1 MSYITTYS
9 GLDFDYLKPVASS
22 ICIKDIAQA
31 LSHECR
37 FAGHL
42 PNFYSVAQHS
52 LLIST
57 IVPEEF
63 ALEALLH
70 DATEAYCKDIPSPL
84 KRLLPDYQ
92 AIEQRVDIVI
102 RETFGLP
109 AEMSEVVHYCD
120 LVMLA
125 TERQELDIDDGKEWP
140 MLAGIPLAE
149 MAIVAIVA
157 MSPRD
162 ARIAFMARFNE
173 LTGGDVCQR

>member
-9 GLDFDYLKPVASS
+9 GLDFNYLKPAVSS
-22 ICIKDIAQA
+22 ICIEDIAQA

-42 PNFYSVAQHS
+42 PNFYSVAQHCW
-52 LLIST
+52 LISQ

-92 AIEQRVDIVI
+92 AIELRVDSVV

-125 TERQELDIDDGKEWP
+125 TERQELDIEDDKEWP
-140 MLAGIPLAE
+140 MLVGIPLVE
-149 MAIVAIVA
+149 MAIVP

-162 ARIAFMARFNE
+162 ARTAFLARFHE
-173 LTGGDVCQR
+173 LTGAAAS

>member
-9 GLDFDYLKPVASS
+9 GLDFDYLKPLTSS
-22 ICIKDIAQA
+22 ICIEDIAQA

-42 PNFYSVAQHS
+42 SNFYSVAQHC

-92 AIEQRVDIVI
+92 AIEQQVDTVI

-109 AEMSEVVHYCD
+109 AEISAIVHYCD
-120 LVMLA
+120 LVMLT

-140 MLAGIPLAE
+140 MLAGIPSAE
-149 MAIVAIVA
+149 MAIVP
-157 MSPRD
+157 MSSRD
-162 ARIAFMARFNE
+162 ARIAFLARFNE
-173 LTGGDVCQR
+173 LTVVTQS

>member
-9 GLDFDYLKPVASS
+9 GLKFNYLKPVVSS

-42 PNFYSVAQHS
+42 PNFYSVAQHC
-52 LLIST
+52 LLISQ

-92 AIEQRVDIVI
+92 AIELRVDIVV
-102 RETFGLP
+102 REAFGLP

-125 TERQELDIDDGKEWP
+125 TERQELEINDDKEWP
-140 MLAGIPLAE
+140 MLAGIPPAE
-149 MAIVAIVA
+149 MAIVP

-162 ARIAFMARFNE
+162 ARIAFLARFKE
-173 LTGGDVCQR
+173 LTGAIAS

>member
-9 GLDFDYLKPVASS
+9 GLDFDYLKPLASS

-42 PNFYSVAQHS
+42 PNFYSVAQHC

-63 ALEALLH
+63 ALEALL
-70 DATEAYCKDIPSPL
+70 
-84 KRLLPDYQ
+84 PDYQ
-92 AIEQRVDIVI
+92 AIEQQVDTVI

-109 AEMSEVVHYCD
+109 AEMSAIVHYCD
-120 LVMLA
+120 LVMLT
-125 TERQELDIDDGKEWP
+125 TERQELDIDDDKEWP
-140 MLAGIPLAE
+140 MLAGIPPAE
-149 MAIVAIVA
+149 MAIVP
-157 MSPRD
+157 MSSRD
-162 ARIAFMARFNE
+162 ARIAFLARFNE
-173 LTGGDVCQR
+173 LTGATQS

>member
-9 GLDFDYLKPVASS
+9 GLDFDYLKPLTSS

-42 PNFYSVAQHS
+42 PNFYSVAQHC

-70 DATEAYCKDIPSPL
+70 DATGHIAKISPHLLNACCLITRLLSSRSIPSFVKPL
-84 KRLLPDYQ
+84 GCLPKCPRSSTT
-92 AIEQRVDIVI
+92 AI
-102 RETFGLP
+102 
-109 AEMSEVVHYCD
+109 
-120 LVMLA
+120 
-125 TERQELDIDDGKEWP
+125 W
-140 MLAGIPLAE
+140 
-149 MAIVAIVA
+149 
-157 MSPRD
+157 
-162 ARIAFMARFNE
+162 
-173 LTGGDVCQR
+173 

>member
-9 GLDFDYLKPVASS
+9 GLDFDYLKPLASS
-22 ICIKDIAQA
+22 ICIEDIAQA

-42 PNFYSVAQHS
+42 PNFYSVAQHC

-92 AIEQRVDIVI
+92 AIEQQVDTVI

-109 AEMSEVVHYCD
+109 AEISAIVHYCD
-120 LVMLA
+120 LVMLT

-140 MLAGIPLAE
+140 MLAGIPSAE
-149 MAIVAIVA
+149 MAIVP
-157 MSPRD
+157 MSSRD
-162 ARIAFMARFNE
+162 ARIAFLARFNE
-173 LTGGDVCQR
+173 LTGATQS

>member
-1 MSYITTYS
+1 MSSITTYS
-9 GLDFDYLKPVASS
+9 KLEFDYLKPVTSS

-52 LLIST
+52 LLLSQ

-63 ALEALLH
+63 ALEGLLH
-70 DATEAYCKDIPSPL
+70 DASEAYCKDIPSPL
-84 KRLLPDYQ
+84 KRLLADYRV
-92 AIEQRVDIVI
+92 IEHRVNIAI
-102 RETFGLP
+102 REVFALP
-109 AEMSEVVHYCD
+109 LEQSEVVHYCD

-140 MLAGIPLAE
+140 MLAGIPPAE
-149 MAIVAIVA
+149 MAIVP
-157 MSPRD
+157 MSSRD
-162 ARIAFMARFNE
+162 ARIAFLARFKE
-173 LTGGDVCQR
+173 LTGAIQS